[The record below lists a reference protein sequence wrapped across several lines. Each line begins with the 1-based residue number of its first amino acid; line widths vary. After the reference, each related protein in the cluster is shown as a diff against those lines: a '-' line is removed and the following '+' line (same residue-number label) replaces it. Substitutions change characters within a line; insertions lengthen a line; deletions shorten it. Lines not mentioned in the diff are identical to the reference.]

1 VDESGV
7 ISLHVMMLGHYER
20 KFDIFISQI
29 PCEGERRAPPHCL
42 QYYTGTHG
50 RIKSFNYDLLGG
62 NVTDEGYP
70 NDIDYMMCVK
80 KEPGFCSITY
90 ELATT
95 ERRVKAFGI
104 GNPNKLTGRAGQVVG
119 QCNEDYLVIGGYRIC
134 SASVGVQDGLSFISD
149 VPATG
154 FSKTDVQTGS
164 VLNATLTS
172 PVLLTDSTP
181 GPFLLRFIS
190 SQANNAK
197 GFDLSFRQNPCK

>member
-1 VDESGV
+1 
-7 ISLHVMMLGHYER
+7 MLGSYER
-20 KFDIFISQI
+20 KFELLISQI
-29 PCEGERRAPPHCL
+29 ACDGEKRAPPHCL
-42 QYYTGTHG
+42 QHYTGTHG
-50 RIKSFNYDLLGG
+50 RIKSFNYDLHTA

-90 ELATT
+90 ELSTSD
-95 ERRVKAFGI
+95 RRVKPFAI
-104 GNPNKLTGRAGQVVG
+104 GNPTGRSTGRSPGTNVI
-119 QCNEDYLVIGGYRIC
+119 QCNEDYLVVGGFRIC
-134 SASVGVQDGLSFISD
+134 SASVGSHDGFSYISD

-154 FSKTDVQTGS
+154 ISKTDVQTGS
-164 VLNATLTS
+164 VLNATLSS

>member
-1 VDESGV
+1 
-7 ISLHVMMLGHYER
+7 MMLGSYER

-29 PCEGERRAPPHCL
+29 PCDGERKAPPHCL
-42 QYYTGTHG
+42 QYYSGTHG

-95 ERRVKAFGI
+95 ERRVKAFAI
-104 GNPNKLTGRAGQVVG
+104 GNPNKLVASSRSPAVVA

-134 SASVGVQDGLSFISD
+134 SASVGTHDGLSFISD

-154 FSKTDVQTGS
+154 ISKTDVQTGS
-164 VLNATLTS
+164 ILNATLTS

>member
-1 VDESGV
+1 M
-7 ISLHVMMLGHYER
+7 ISLHVMMLGSHDR

-29 PCEGERRAPPHCL
+29 PCDGERRAPPHCL

-50 RIKSFNYDLLGG
+50 HIRSFNYDLLAV
-62 NVTDEGYP
+62 NSTDEGYP

-95 ERRVKAFGI
+95 ERRVKPFGI
-104 GNPNKLTGRAGQVVG
+104 GSQSGLAARSPDLVA
-119 QCNEDYLVIGGYRIC
+119 QCNEDYLVIGGFRIC
-134 SASVGVQDGLSFISD
+134 SASVGSQDGLSYISD
-149 VPATG
+149 IPTTG
-154 FSKTDVQTGS
+154 LFSKTDVQTGS